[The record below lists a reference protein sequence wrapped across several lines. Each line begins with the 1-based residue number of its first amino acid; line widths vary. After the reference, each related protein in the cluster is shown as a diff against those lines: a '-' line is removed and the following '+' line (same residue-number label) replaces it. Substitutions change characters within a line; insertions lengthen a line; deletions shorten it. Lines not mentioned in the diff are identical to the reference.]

1 VKYYFTFP
9 ITLHRLS
16 LVVLPL
22 VQFHKETIDG
32 TFLFFFWILKLFGGL
47 KPGVYRVEA
56 ALTGWDEE
64 KFTERSELAR
74 IGRPFTAGEVPDSI
88 RITLTPSAK

>member
-1 VKYYFTFP
+1 
-9 ITLHRLS
+9 LDRLDK
-16 LVVLPL
+16 LRKTRVAGQIARKQL
-22 VQFHKETIDG
+22 TG
-32 TFLFFFWILKLFGGL
+32 RFFWILKLFGGL

-74 IGRPFTAGEVPDSI
+74 IGRPFTVGEVPDSI
-88 RITLTPSAK
+88 RTTLTPSAK

>member
-1 VKYYFTFP
+1 MVQ
-9 ITLHRLS
+9 
-16 LVVLPL
+16 PL

-32 TFLFFFWILKLFGGL
+32 TFLWILKLFGGL

-74 IGRPFTAGEVPDSI
+74 AGEVPDSI
-88 RITLTPSAK
+88 RITLTPSVK